1 MRLGVSGDGLNWRPV
16 RKGSFDGHLSYLEA
30 ELEDGYLIEFGLEQ
44 NEDGVLEC
52 HSFLLYWPETKVLPT
67 NSITSR
73 TFQLLGFGRLLTS
86 ARKAYV
92 VWGEVVGEVYEEI
105 EVERLLKDW
114 TAMGPNQIPDVQ
126 YAALA
131 WLYQKYVL
139 TGNGQP
145 IAEISKFMN
154 SDRATTSTRVAEA
167 RNRGLLSK
175 PRHGAFGG
183 KLTAKAE
190 KLLQLSS
197 KKGKDKNAKKSK

>member
-1 MRLGVSGDGLNWRPV
+1 VGVSGDGLEWRPV
-16 RKGSFDGHLSYLEA
+16 RTGSFDGRLSYLEA
-30 ELEDGYLIEFGLEQ
+30 ELDDGYLIEFGLEQ

-86 ARKAYV
+86 ARKAYA
-92 VWGEVVGEVYEEI
+92 VWGEVVGEAYEEI

-114 TAMGPNQIPDVQ
+114 TAMGPTQIPDLQ

-175 PRHGAFGG
+175 PKHGAFGG
-183 KLTAKAE
+183 KLTTKAE
-190 KLLQLSS
+190 KLLQQST
-197 KKGKDKNAKKSK
+197 KKGKERNAKKGK